1 MLREP
6 RVLQPV
12 APPFQHEVGKVTGRR
27 KSAETSI
34 LECLWAS
41 TSSAPCFLLW
51 PHLLARA
58 AGQLVS
64 VPEERRWS
72 QRHTACA
79 QTLGGRLASPQE
91 QIHAFTRAHM
101 SSDHHVQ
108 TAYKPRTGH
117 RLTHMLERPLR
128 LAAMWAHV
136 PRPIKVHVC
145 THMHTHA

>member
-1 MLREP
+1 MQRLASWSVYGPVLVLPTVPSYGHTYLQGMLGN
-6 RVLQPV
+6 V
-12 APPFQHEVGKVTGRR
+12 
-27 KSAETSI
+27 
-34 LECLWAS
+34 
-41 TSSAPCFLLW
+41 
-51 PHLLARA
+51 
-58 AGQLVS
+58 VS

-108 TAYKPRTGH
+108 TAYKPRTEH
-117 RLTHMLERPLR
+117 RLTHMLECPLR

-136 PRPIKVHVC
+136 PRSIKVHVC